1 MAEDEPPNAPGLT
14 ENLQDQAAKPEEESH
29 FNSSFLLWLCVTL
42 FLIIIVH
49 AFVIEVYVVVG
60 DSMDP
65 TLQDREHLLVNKM
78 ATNVGGIKRYDI
90 LVFRH
95 PDAGKKHLIKRVIA
109 FPGEKIR
116 MTAGRVYIL
125 EKEGEKE
132 YPLPEKY
139 LSDLQRSANLNEME
153 YTVPKGCFY
162 VLGDNRHNSRD
173 SRSFGG
179 VQKADVVGEA
189 LMVIWPFKNLKGL

>member
-1 MAEDEPPNAPGLT
+1 MADDEPPKDPGLT
-14 ENLQDQAAKPEEESH
+14 ENLQAQQGKPEDESPL
-29 FNSSFLLWLCVTL
+29 NASFLLWLCITL

-65 TLQDREHLLVNKM
+65 TLQDREHLLVNKL

-109 FPGEKIR
+109 FPGETVRI
-116 MTAGRVYIL
+116 TAGQVYIQ
-125 EKEGEKE
+125 EKEGSSE
-132 YPLPEKY
+132 YVLPEKY
-139 LSDLQRSANLNEME
+139 LDDLQRSANLNEME
-153 YTVPKGCFY
+153 YTVPEGCFY

-179 VQKADVVGEA
+179 VQKKDVVGEA
-189 LMVIWPFKNLKGL
+189 LLVIWPFKNLKGL

>member
-1 MAEDEPPNAPGLT
+1 MTEEEPPNPSGLT
-14 ENLQDQAAKPEEESH
+14 ENLQDNAAKTDDEPH
-29 FNSSFLLWLCVTL
+29 LNASFLLWLCITL

-49 AFVIEVYVVVG
+49 AFIIEVYVVVG

-78 ATNVGGIKRYDI
+78 ASNVGGIKRYDI

-109 FPGEKIR
+109 FPGETVR
-116 MTAGRVYIL
+116 MTAGQVYIV
-125 EKEGEKE
+125 EKGEKE
-132 YPLPEKY
+132 YALPEKY
-139 LSDLQRSANLNEME
+139 LGDLQRSANLNELE
-153 YTVPKGCFY
+153 YTVPKGCYY

-179 VQKADVVGEA
+179 VQKKDVVGEA